1 MIIMSNYTPNFR
13 AHYGL
18 TTRRKKKRR
27 DVQAWRFP
35 RGIDRSLSS
44 VRGPMP
50 KIGYG
55 HKKDKK
61 GMHPSSLKEVLVSSK
76 TDLLN
81 IAEEKVAVRF
91 SKRLGEK
98 KKIELTALAKEKKL
112 KVLN

>member
-1 MIIMSNYTPNFR
+1 MSKDTPNFR

-35 RGIDRSLSS
+35 RGIDRSLSEK
-44 VRGPMP
+44 RGPMP

-55 HKKDKK
+55 HKKDEKH
-61 GMHPSSLKEVLVSSK
+61 MHPSKFKEILVYSK

-81 IAEEKVAVRF
+81 ILDTNKIAVRF
-91 SKRLGEK
+91 SKRLGAK
-98 KKIELTALAKEKKL
+98 KKIELTKFAKEKNL
-112 KVLN
+112 KILN

>member
-1 MIIMSNYTPNFR
+1 MSNDTPKFR

-18 TTRRKKKRR
+18 TTRRRKKRR

-35 RGIDRSLSS
+35 RGIDRSLSEK
-44 VRGPMP
+44 RGPMP

-55 HKKDKK
+55 HKKEDKGK
-61 GMHPSSLKEVLVSSK
+61 HPSNFKEILVCSK

-81 IAEEKVAVRF
+81 VLEENVAIRF
-91 SKRLGEK
+91 SKRLGLK
-98 KKIELTALAKEKKL
+98 KKQELTALANEKNL

>member
-1 MIIMSNYTPNFR
+1 MIIMSNDTPKFR

-55 HKKDKK
+55 HKKDEK
-61 GMHPSSLKEVLVSSK
+61 GNHPSNFKEVLVSSK
-76 TDLLN
+76 TDLEN
-81 IAEEKVAVRF
+81 ILTENVAIRF

-98 KKIELTALAKEKKL
+98 KKLELTNLAKERNF

>member
-1 MIIMSNYTPNFR
+1 MSNDTPNFR

-27 DVQAWRFP
+27 DVQSWRFP
-35 RGIDRSLSS
+35 NGIDRSLSEK
-44 VRGPMP
+44 RGPMP

-55 HKKDKK
+55 HKKEDKFK
-61 GMHPSSLKEVLVSSK
+61 HPSNFKEVLVTSK

-81 IAEEKVAVRF
+81 IMETDVAVRF
-91 SKRLGEK
+91 SKTLGLK
-98 KKIELTALAKEKKL
+98 KKIELTKIANEKNL

>member
-1 MIIMSNYTPNFR
+1 MSNDTPKFR

-27 DVQAWRFP
+27 DVQAWRYP
-35 RGIDRSLSS
+35 RGIDRTLSS

-55 HKKDKK
+55 HKKDEK
-61 GMHPSSLKEVLVSSK
+61 GMHPSKFIEVLITSK
-76 TDLLN
+76 TDLDN
-81 IAEEKVAVRF
+81 ILIENVAIRF
-91 SKRLGEK
+91 SKRLGLK
-98 KKIELTALAKEKKL
+98 KKTELTILAKEKNF